1 MLEKIWSALAVL
13 LVMAA
18 CLISGA
24 DLFVSALSLVGI
36 LFVLGV
42 SFKHPESQLLGAV
55 FCAFLAFASFGAGFY
70 ANALVNGAF
79 LLPAS
84 IFGYFYWKRRTGAG
98 NLERSLTSEQFGK
111 VAAIIAVATII
122 TFYFTIGAGG
132 ALPFMDALTAVMPV
146 AATLLMIGAYRDQ
159 WLLWIP
165 FNAIQAF
172 MWFSA
177 ASLQPAVLAVFVLK
191 MVFLV
196 NSVIGYY
203 QWRKGA

>member
-42 SFKHPESQLLGAV
+42 SFKRPESQLLGAA
-55 FCAFLAFASFGAGFY
+55 FCGFLAYASFGAGFY

-111 VAAIIAVATII
+111 VAALIALATII